1 MTQKDWKEALNEAIK
16 QAYQSGYKD
25 GYNDAEWKMKEER
38 ERIKKLEEPWEA

>member
-1 MTQKDWKEALNEAIK
+1 MTQKKKKKTLQDAIK
-16 QAYQSGYKD
+16 QAYQSGYQD

>member
-1 MTQKDWKEALNEAIK
+1 MKTEDWKKTLQDAIK
-16 QAYQSGYKD
+16 QAYQSGYQD